1 MADKAV
7 FSNGNNHSFN
17 TAQELHINE
26 IVYGNMTSV
35 NIDDYYKINFS
46 GSGQMQFLLKIS
58 DDTRYNMYIYE
69 EGNLTTHIAHMGG
82 DPGNDRSITR
92 LVENKTY
99 YIKIYAYDANSINHN
114 TSGYDYNLQFIPT
127 VATGISINLSRN
139 ITFGEEPASFTYAI
153 TPVNS
158 YVDIDVYNTGND
170 ININGNIVRAVNHG
184 MDTITV
190 TDNISGISK
199 STNIMSMPTPVA
211 IPQKDNGYCFAS
223 CLQTLDNM
231 WGGTYTQD
239 DPGIRSDGYVLV
251 NNSIVRWTTGGTTCQ
266 AIKNAI
272 DGGNYCLV
280 YITGGYPH
288 WVIAYYASSASPEGI
303 KIIDTNHLSN
313 DTLADAMAYHGSETI
328 SENRI
333 TYKA

>member
-1 MADKAV
+1 MATNTVYD
-7 FSNGNNHSFN
+7 NENNHNLSN
-17 TAQELHINE
+17 AQTVTIDD
-26 IVYGNMTSV
+26 IVYGKIATLSE
-35 NIDDYYKINFS
+35 IDFYRVVFS
-46 GSGQMQFLLKIS
+46 GSGNITFRLGIPANAKYYMRIMDENVNVLA
-58 DDTRYNMYIYE
+58 E
-69 EGNLTTHIAHMGG
+69 VGG
-82 DPGNDRSITR
+82 DIGAQRNIEYPVQANVPYIVRINASNSTNI
-92 LVENKTY
+92 VPNAY
-99 YIKIYAYDANSINHN
+99 YH
-114 TSGYDYNLQFIPT
+114 LQFIPT
-127 VATGISINLSRN
+127 IATGISINLSRN

-153 TPVNS
+153 TPLNS
-158 YVDIDVYNTGND
+158 YVDIDICNTDNN

-313 DTLADAMAYHGSETI
+313 DTLADAMDYHGSETI
-328 SENRI
+328 SDNRI